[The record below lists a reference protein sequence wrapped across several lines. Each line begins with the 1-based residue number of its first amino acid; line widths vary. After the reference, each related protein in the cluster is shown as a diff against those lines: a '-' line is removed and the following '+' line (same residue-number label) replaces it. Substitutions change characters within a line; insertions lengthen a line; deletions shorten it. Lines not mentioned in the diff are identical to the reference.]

1 MCDQMH
7 DRDGDPRDALREHLA
22 RLDTEAVDASLGR
35 LDLEPTASLVE
46 KMNLGDQMVPLAVAE
61 TAADLVPAIEAI
73 TERLRGG
80 GRLVYVGAGT
90 SGRLGVL
97 DASECPPTFGVDPS
111 LVVGVMAGGDTA
123 IREAV
128 EGAED
133 DQEAGARDL
142 RALDLTERDAVV
154 GLSASGRTPYVA
166 AALDHARSVGA
177 LTVAVA
183 CNKGSRIGAH
193 ADHAVEV
200 VVGPEF
206 IAGSTRLKAGTAQK
220 LVLNMISTIT
230 MVRLGKTYGNVM
242 VDLQPTNDKLR
253 ARAERTVMSITGVS
267 AQAASAALVD
277 AGGSIKAAVLA
288 ILADVTP
295 ASARARLAQTQ
306 GDLRRALGDL
316 THG

>member
-1 MCDQMH
+1 MPDH
-7 DRDGDPRDALREHLA
+7 ADDSRGALRNDLA
-22 RLDTEAVDASLGR
+22 RLDTEAVDESLGR
-35 LDLEPTASLVE
+35 LDLESTASLVE
-46 KMNLGDQMVPLAVAE
+46 RMNLGDQAVPLAVAE
-61 TAADLVPAIEAI
+61 ALDVIVPAIDAV
-73 TERLRGG
+73 TERLRAG

-111 LVVGVMAGGDTA
+111 LVIGVMAGGETA
-123 IREAV
+123 IRAAV

-133 DQEAGARDL
+133 DTEAGARDL
-142 RALDLTERDAVV
+142 RELELTAADAVV

-166 AALDHARSVGA
+166 AALRYARSVGA

-183 CNKGSRIGAH
+183 CNRGSRIGAL

-242 VDLQPTNDKLR
+242 VDLQPTNDKLK

-267 AQAASAALVD
+267 ASTASAALAE
-277 AGGSIKAAVLA
+277 AGGSVKAAVLA
-288 ILADVTP
+288 ILAGVTP
-295 ASARARLAQTQ
+295 ASARARLARNQ
-306 GDLRRALGDL
+306 GDLRRALDDL
-316 THG
+316 GHG